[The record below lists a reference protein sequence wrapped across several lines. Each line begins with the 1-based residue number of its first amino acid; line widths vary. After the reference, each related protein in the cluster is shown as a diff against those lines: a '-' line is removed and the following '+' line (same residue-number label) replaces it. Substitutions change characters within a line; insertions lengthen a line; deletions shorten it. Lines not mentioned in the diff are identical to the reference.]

1 MAVSLGRM
9 KGLGRRH
16 LLLGLGSTW
25 LGCGADP
32 EPVPRAKSGIEAAAK
47 RGMFEALPPYAPHHL
62 RRVRDA
68 LAAETDA
75 APRPKAGDWLYD
87 HPETGQSFEEYL
99 RSQPTA
105 PEPGKRTLAI
115 LPLGE
120 LAPTQ
125 RKIVALSA
133 DYLARHFGLPVRT
146 LDPIALGDVP
156 ANARRN
162 KFGSTQLLTRWLL
175 DHVLPPHRPSD
186 ATALLAFT
194 GSDLWPGDDWNFV
207 FGEATFD
214 KRVGVWSLF
223 RNGDPDESPAAFTL
237 ALERAL
243 KTAVHETGHMFSLPH
258 CTRYAC
264 VQAGINSLEESDR
277 APLWLCPECLPKV
290 SWVTS
295 TDPRE
300 RLAQPLD
307 FCRAQGLAA
316 SAKHFERA
324 LALIG

>member
-1 MAVSLGRM
+1 
-9 KGLGRRH
+9 
-16 LLLGLGSTW
+16 
-25 LGCGADP
+25 
-32 EPVPRAKSGIEAAAK
+32 
-47 RGMFEALPPYAPHHL
+47 MFEALPAYAPHHL

-68 LAAETDA
+68 LAAETETV
-75 APRPKAGDWLYD
+75 PHPKPGEWLYD

-105 PEPGKRTLAI
+105 PEPARRTLAI

-120 LAPTQ
+120 LGESQ

-133 DYLARHFGLPVRT
+133 DYLGRHFGLPVRI
-146 LDPIALGDVP
+146 LPPHALTDVP
-156 ANARRN
+156 ARARRN

-175 DHVLPPHRPSD
+175 DSVLPPLRPTDS
-186 ATALLAFT
+186 TALLAFT
-194 GSDLWPGDDWNFV
+194 TSDLWPGDNWNFV

-264 VQAGINSLEESDR
+264 VQAGINSTEESDR

-290 SWVTS
+290 AWVTS

-300 RLAQPLD
+300 RLAQPLE
-307 FCRAQGLAA
+307 FCRTNGLSGA
-316 SAKHFERA
+316 AKHFERA
-324 LALIG
+324 LSLIG